1 MEPSPTLAPWV
12 AEPAVTWGL
21 AASGT
26 WRAPT
31 NAVAAL
37 RQMPGPRGNPL
48 PNGFLK
54 HADEQTLVG
63 LAAVFQS
70 LRDYHLLDTCFTEW
84 GVLAAPRFL
93 GRACLAVALQR
104 FALEG
109 AWGVSP
115 HLIPHRSLHSLSG
128 TVSQALGI
136 HGPNFGVG
144 GGPDSASEVLLA
156 AAALLA
162 EGQVP
167 GVWVVLTG
175 CDPEPVLDGPNISA
189 NGKLRPAD
197 SAYVGAAL
205 ALIPLPPDWDGPRL
219 TWYPPGVEA
228 GDRLPTAR
236 DAAAHDFSLEA
247 LLDFLEAANRE
258 TAGWRLRCGG
268 RLHWERVT
276 SGAENRL

>member
-1 MEPSPTLAPWV
+1 MEPSPSLAPWV
-12 AEPAVTWGL
+12 AGPALTWGL

-26 WRAPT
+26 RRVST
-31 NAVAAL
+31 DAVAAL

-54 HADEQTLVG
+54 HIDEQTLVG
-63 LAAVFQS
+63 LAAVLQAI
-70 LRDYHLLDTCFTEW
+70 REYDLLDTCFTEW

-128 TVSQALGI
+128 TVSQALSI

-144 GGPDSASEVLLA
+144 GGPESASEVLLT

-175 CDPEPVLDGPNISA
+175 WDPDPVLDGPNVSA
-189 NGKLRPAD
+189 NGELRPAD

-205 ALIPLPPDWDGPRL
+205 ALTPVTPDWDGPRL
-219 TWYPPGVEA
+219 TWYPPGAEVDHRPPLAAE
-228 GDRLPTAR
+228 DTRL
-236 DAAAHDFSLEA
+236 DFSLET
-247 LLDFLEAANRE
+247 LLDFLETGDRE
-258 TAGWRLRCGG
+258 TAAWRLRCGG
-268 RLHWERVT
+268 WLGWERIARGV
-276 SGAENRL
+276 ENRL

>member
-1 MEPSPTLAPWV
+1 MS
-12 AEPAVTWGL
+12 WGL
-21 AASGT
+21 AAAGT
-26 WRAPT
+26 RRAPT

-37 RQMPGPRGNPL
+37 RQMPGPRDNPL

-54 HADEQTLVG
+54 HTDEQTLVG
-63 LAAVFQS
+63 LAAVFQAI
-70 LRDYHLLDTCFTEW
+70 RDYHLLDTCFTEW

-175 CDPEPVLDGPNISA
+175 WDPEPVLDGPNISA
-189 NGKLRPAD
+189 NGELRPAD

-205 ALIPLPPDWDGPRL
+205 ALLPERTDWHGPRL
-219 TWYPPGVEA
+219 TWYPLGTENGLEPPATSGSAE
-228 GDRLPTAR
+228 R
-236 DAAAHDFSLEA
+236 DFGLEA
-247 LLDFLEAANRE
+247 LVDFLEAGERD
-258 TAGWRLRCGG
+258 TAGWRLRSGG
-268 RLHWERVT
+268 RLEWACGANR
-276 SGAENRL
+276 AENRL

>member
-1 MEPSPTLAPWV
+1 MEPSPSLAPW
-12 AEPAVTWGL
+12 AAGPAVTWGL
-21 AASGT
+21 AAAGAS
-26 WRAPT
+26 RAAT

-37 RQMPGPRGNPL
+37 RQMPGPRGNAL
-48 PNGFLK
+48 PTGFLK
-54 HADEQTLVG
+54 HTDEQTLVG
-63 LAAVFQS
+63 LASVFQAI
-70 LRDYHLLDTCFTEW
+70 RDYHLLDTCFTEW

-144 GGPDSASEVLLA
+144 GGPDSASEVLVA

-175 CDPEPVLDGPNISA
+175 WDPEPVLDGPNISA
-189 NGKLRPAD
+189 NGELRPAD

-205 ALIPLPPDWDGPRL
+205 ALLPARPGWDGPRL
-219 TWYPPGVEA
+219 TWYPPGTENGFGGSAVSGIA
-228 GDRLPTAR
+228 GRE
-236 DAAAHDFSLEA
+236 FGLEA
-247 LLDFLEAANRE
+247 LVDFLGAGRRD
-258 TAGWRLRCGG
+258 TAGWRLRGG
-268 RLHWERVT
+268 GWLKWAAGAHR
-276 SGAENRL
+276 AENRL